1 MKNLYVFNVNTRGAM
16 YGIGTYIEQLAKC
29 SIKKDMNVSIVEIN
43 ASCEEFKVETKNG
56 IRYIYIPWP
65 SVYPSGLGF
74 ARLLT
79 IIQNYIPFF
88 LKEFVKQGDE
98 NIFHLNRMEF
108 LQEGNKNLSIM
119 DEDVENAI
127 VEYLHI
133 NRDKKIAINW
143 FGGEPLMGFARIV
156 SISHK
161 LKNLNIKFRSSIVT
175 NGSLLDEDKINQ
187 LHVLNLNHL
196 QISLD
201 GLAHTHDKRRYFKMG
216 KPSFDLIISNIENFL
231 RLTDI
236 HLYIQ
241 VTVDKT
247 NSNAYEDIVK
257 FFNEKFPTYMNE
269 KRIEIGFNAVQNRTD
284 FERKSDCFN
293 QEEVFLK
300 NKIRLSQTKRKNL
313 SSILPGI
320 VPSCMYRNPTSFAID
335 PSGDMFKCLEHLG
348 NSEYKVGNIKEKSV
362 SLSKM
367 AQATFGLDPF
377 EDEECLACNVF
388 PICGGGCPLDRQ
400 KKKMGKSI
408 NYCSIYK
415 TRLADMLPAL
425 YECYEQ

>member
-1 MKNLYVFNVNTRGAM
+1 MRYSKYNIFKTDGNSTWIFNCLTSSFVMIENKVLNELAHDTELQKGLINEGILTNEDNEIYRYKYLYYHSAFQN
-16 YGIGTYIEQLAKC
+16 Q
-29 SIKKDMNVSIVEIN
+29 SI
-43 ASCEEFKVETKNG
+43 
-56 IRYIYIPWP
+56 Y
-65 SVYPSGLGF
+65 
-74 ARLLT
+74 LT
-79 IIQNYIPFF
+79 IAPTMKCNFACHYCF
-88 LKEFVKQGDE
+88 E
-98 NIFHLNRMEF
+98 
-108 LQEGNKNLSIM
+108 EGNKNLSIM

-156 SISHK
+156 LISHK

-201 GLAHTHDKRRYFKMG
+201 GLAHTHNKRRYFKTG

-269 KRIEIGFNAVQNRTD
+269 KRIEIGVNAVQNRTD

>member
-1 MKNLYVFNVNTRGAM
+1 MTVYPTYKDSGIEWLGQIPTHWEMLKAKYMFQKNKREVQDGDKVITCFRDGQVTLRENRRTTGFTESITE
-16 YGIGTYIEQLAKC
+16 IGYQ
-29 SIKKDMNVSIVEIN
+29 
-43 ASCEEFKVETKNG
+43 G
-56 IRYIYIPWP
+56 IRKGDLVIHQMDAFAGAIGVSDADGKGT
-65 SVYPSGLGF
+65 SVYHCCTPKG
-74 ARLLT
+74 
-79 IIQNYIPFF
+79 
-88 LKEFVKQGDE
+88 
-98 NIFHLNRMEF
+98 
-108 LQEGNKNLSIM
+108 
-119 DEDVENAI
+119 
-127 VEYLHI
+127 EYLTYYYAHVI
-133 NRDKKIAINW
+133 REMA
-143 FGGEPLMGFARIV
+143 
-156 SISHK
+156 
-161 LKNLNIKFRSSIVT
+161 LKGYI
-175 NGSLLDEDKINQ
+175 LLS
-187 LHVLNLNHL
+187 NLNHL

>member
-1 MKNLYVFNVNTRGAM
+1 M
-16 YGIGTYIEQLAKC
+16 
-29 SIKKDMNVSIVEIN
+29 IV
-43 ASCEEFKVETKNG
+43 A
-56 IRYIYIPWP
+56 
-65 SVYPSGLGF
+65 
-74 ARLLT
+74 
-79 IIQNYIPFF
+79 
-88 LKEFVKQGDE
+88 D
-98 NIFHLNRMEF
+98 
-108 LQEGNKNLSIM
+108 
-119 DEDVENAI
+119 
-127 VEYLHI
+127 
-133 NRDKKIAINW
+133 
-143 FGGEPLMGFARIV
+143 
-156 SISHK
+156 
-161 LKNLNIKFRSSIVT
+161 FR
-175 NGSLLDEDKINQ
+175 
-187 LHVLNLNHL
+187 
-196 QISLD
+196 
-201 GLAHTHDKRRYFKMG
+201 
-216 KPSFDLIISNIENFL
+216 
-231 RLTDI
+231 
-236 HLYIQ
+236 
-241 VTVDKT
+241 
-247 NSNAYEDIVK
+247 
-257 FFNEKFPTYMNE
+257 
-269 KRIEIGFNAVQNRTD
+269 
-284 FERKSDCFN
+284 
-293 QEEVFLK
+293 FLK